1 MNLLDEKSSDYIV
14 QNPTENENGAKD
26 FKLK

>member
-1 MNLLDEKSSDYIV
+1 MNLPDEKSPDYIV
-14 QNPTENENGAKD
+14 QNPTENENGPKD